1 MSESQVA
8 GSSARKVKSS
18 VADLRGITHHDVLI
32 RPLITEKTMASASG
46 NRYTFQ
52 VHPEANK
59 IQIKAAIEKLFG
71 VKVLK
76 ITTGK
81 NPGKLRRR
89 GRSTGFSATRKKATV
104 TLREGDQIEIG
115 GTPLFE
121 V

>member
-1 MSESQVA
+1 MSEKVA
-8 GSSARKVKSS
+8 NS
-18 VADLRGITHHDVLI
+18 VADLRGVTYRDVLI
-32 RPLITEKTMASASG
+32 RPLITEKTMGQAGA
-46 NRYTFQ
+46 NRFTFE
-52 VHPEANK
+52 VHPTATKPMIKNAVE
-59 IQIKAAIEKLFG
+59 QIFD

-89 GRSTGFSATRKKATV
+89 GRSTGYSATRRKATV

>member
-1 MSESQVA
+1 MSE
-8 GSSARKVKSS
+8 KVLSS
-18 VADLRGITHHDVLI
+18 VADLRGLTHLEVLI
-32 RPLITEKTMASASG
+32 RPLITEKTMSGAGG

-52 VHPEANK
+52 VHPDANK
-59 IQIKAAIEKLFG
+59 TMIKGAIEKIFG

-89 GRSTGFSATRKKATV
+89 GKHTGFSATRKKATV

>member
-1 MSESQVA
+1 VSE
-8 GSSARKVKSS
+8 KVQNS
-18 VADLRGITHHDVLI
+18 VADLRGITQYEVLI
-32 RPLITEKTMASASG
+32 RPLITEKTMSG
-46 NRYTFQ
+46 AAGRNRYTFQ
-52 VHPEANK
+52 VHPDANK
-59 IQIKAAIEKLFG
+59 IQIKAAIEKIFG

-89 GRSTGFSATRKKATV
+89 GRHTGFSATRKKATV

>member
-1 MSESQVA
+1 MKE
-8 GSSARKVKSS
+8 KVGSS
-18 VADLRGITHHDVLI
+18 VADLRGLTMHDVLI
-32 RPLITEKTMASASG
+32 RPLITEKTMAGVHGS
-46 NRYTFQ
+46 RYTFQ
-52 VHPEANK
+52 VHPGANK
-59 IQIKAAIEKLFG
+59 YQIKSAIESIFG

-81 NPGKLRRR
+81 NPGKFRRR
-89 GRSTGFSATRKKATV
+89 GKDTGFSADRKKATV

>member
-1 MSESQVA
+1 MSGKVA
-8 GSSARKVKSS
+8 NS
-18 VADLRGITHHDVLI
+18 VADLRGLTYREVLI
-32 RPLITEKTMASASG
+32 RPLITEKTMGQAGA
-46 NRYTFQ
+46 NRFTFE
-52 VHPEANK
+52 VHPKATK
-59 IQIKAAIEKLFG
+59 PMIKTAVESIFE
-71 VKVLK
+71 VKVMK

-89 GRSTGFSATRKKATV
+89 GRHVGYTPTRKKATV

>member
-1 MSESQVA
+1 MSE
-8 GSSARKVKSS
+8 KVLNS
-18 VADLRGITHHDVLI
+18 VADLRGITEREVLI
-32 RPLITEKTMASASG
+32 RPLITEKTMGQAGA
-46 NRYTFQ
+46 NRFTFE
-52 VHPEANK
+52 VHPKATKTMIKSAVEK
-59 IQIKAAIEKLFG
+59 IFG

-89 GRSTGFSATRKKATV
+89 GRHTGYSATRRKATV

>member
-1 MSESQVA
+1 MSDRVSN
-8 GSSARKVKSS
+8 S
-18 VADLRGITHHDVLI
+18 VADLRGLTYREVLVK
-32 RPLITEKTMASASG
+32 PLITEKTMGQAGA
-46 NRYTFQ
+46 NRFTFE
-52 VHPEANK
+52 VHPKATKPMIKTAVEK
-59 IQIKAAIEKLFG
+59 IFD

-81 NPGKLRRR
+81 NPGKMRRR
-89 GRSTGFSATRKKATV
+89 GRSIGFSAARKKATV

>member
-1 MSESQVA
+1 MSE
-8 GSSARKVKSS
+8 KVQSS
-18 VADLRGITHHDVLI
+18 VADLRGLTHHEILI
-32 RPLITEKTMASASG
+32 RPLITEKTMSGVGG

-52 VHPEANK
+52 VHPDANK
-59 IQIKAAIEKLFG
+59 IQIKSAIEKAFG

-89 GRSTGFSATRKKATV
+89 GRSVGYSATRKKATV

>member
-1 MSESQVA
+1 MSE
-8 GSSARKVKSS
+8 KVPST
-18 VADLRGITHHDVLI
+18 VADLRGLTFREVLI
-32 RPLITEKTMASASG
+32 KPLITEKSMGQAGA
-46 NRYTFQ
+46 NKYTFQ
-52 VHPEANK
+52 VHPKATK
-59 IQIKAAIEKLFG
+59 IQIKDAVEKLFG
-71 VKVLK
+71 VKVQK

-89 GRSTGFSATRKKATV
+89 GRTMGYTATRKKATV

>member
-1 MSESQVA
+1 MSE
-8 GSSARKVKSS
+8 KVQNS
-18 VADLRGITHHDVLI
+18 VADLRGLTHYDVLI
-32 RPLITEKTMASASG
+32 RPLITEKTMSG
-46 NRYTFQ
+46 AGSNRYTFQ
-52 VHPEANK
+52 VHPDANK
-59 IQIKAAIEKLFG
+59 IQIKSAIEKLFG

-89 GRSTGFSATRKKATV
+89 GRNTGFSATRKKATV

>member
-1 MSESQVA
+1 MSENDAAS
-8 GSSARKVKSS
+8 GGHSKVKST
-18 VADLRGITHHDVLI
+18 VADLRGMTHHDVLI
-32 RPLITEKTMASASG
+32 RPLITEKTMSGAGG

-59 IQIKAAIEKLFG
+59 IQIRQAVEKLFG

-89 GRSTGFSATRKKATV
+89 GRNIGYSQTRKKATV

>member
-1 MSESQVA
+1 MS
-8 GSSARKVKSS
+8 GKVPSTVS
-18 VADLRGITHHDVLI
+18 DLRGMTYRDVLI
-32 RPLITEKTMASASG
+32 RPLITEKTMAQAGG
-46 NRYTFQ
+46 NSFTFQ
-52 VHPEANK
+52 VHPDANK
-59 IQIKAAIEKLFG
+59 TQIKGAVEKIFD

-89 GRSTGFSATRKKATV
+89 GKHTGYSAMRKKATV
-104 TLREGDQIEIG
+104 TLRPGDQIEIG

>member
-1 MSESQVA
+1 MSE
-8 GSSARKVKSS
+8 KVQSS
-18 VADLRGITHHDVLI
+18 VADLRGITLHDILI
-32 RPLITEKTMASASG
+32 RPLITEKTMAAAGG

-52 VHPEANK
+52 VHPDANK
-59 IQIKAAIEKLFG
+59 IQIKQAIETIFG

-89 GRSTGFSATRKKATV
+89 GRHIGYSATRKKATV

>member
-1 MSESQVA
+1 MIE
-8 GSSARKVKSS
+8 KVKST
-18 VADLRGITHHDVLI
+18 VADLRGLTHHDVLI
-32 RPLITEKTMASASG
+32 RPLITEKTMAGAGG

-52 VHPEANK
+52 VHPDSNK
-59 IQIKAAIEKLFG
+59 IQIKQAIEKIFG

-89 GRSTGFSATRKKATV
+89 GKNTGFSATRKKATV
-104 TLREGDQIEIG
+104 TLKEGDQIEIG